1 MSDFF
6 NISGF
11 APHQYAWLATGGV
24 FLFFSVWF
32 HLHEKK
38 GLALLFLTLTAF
50 SIYTFAALLDPFLNL
65 WDERFHA
72 VVAKNCI
79 SDPLEPKFYNHPLV
93 LETDYLNWTCAHVWL
108 HKQPL
113 FLWQMAL
120 SMKLFGANEFALRLP
135 SVLMATLSVPIG
147 YQIGKRI
154 INSKIGYYTALAITF
169 SWFLIDLVSG
179 ASGIDH
185 NDVAFFFYVTASLW
199 SFVEYIYSDRKR
211 GWVILIGLFSGCA
224 IMTKWLAG
232 LLVYFTWGVYLLSTY
247 GWRLRKWNLSHYLSA
262 LVITTLIFLPWQI
275 FIFSAYPDAAL
286 HEFEYSN
293 KHLYEQIEFQRT
305 DFFFH
310 ISRIPFLY
318 LGHKMSYTDGFTGLR
333 IVTLLFNALILVAGL
348 VRMGFLIK
356 KRNINITLYSTL
368 IFVYLFFSIATTKMP
383 AYPFI
388 VGIIWFMS
396 LGVVIDWIIER
407 IGVWIKKPKLRIG
420 IQIIVLF
427 LCSWYM
433 FNFTRIRQMHTSLTC
448 WRIDQIE
455 NKARLLQ
462 IKDQLPENAILFN
475 VRGDERQYYNMTF
488 SEACFYLDRDCYP
501 YAPSPESLQRVKE
514 AGFIPVYF
522 IHHPLPDHC
531 QDDPD
536 ALYFDIELLNDL

>member
-1 MSDFF
+1 MFDFF

-24 FLFFSVWF
+24 FLFFSFWF

-38 GLALLFLTLTAF
+38 GWALFFLTLSAF

-79 SDPLEPKFYNHPLV
+79 SDPLEPKLYKYPLII
-93 LETDYLNWTCAHVWL
+93 EHNYLNWTSAHVWL

-120 SMKLFGANEFALRLP
+120 SMKLFGVNEFALRLP
-135 SVLMATLSVPIG
+135 SVLMATLSVPLG

-169 SWFLIDLVSG
+169 SWFLITLVSG
-179 ASGIDH
+179 GSGIDH

-199 SFVEYIYSDRKR
+199 SFVEYIYSDRKNK
-211 GWVILIGLFSGCA
+211 WVILIGLFAGCA

-247 GWRLRKWNLSHYLSA
+247 GWRLRRWKLSQFLSA
-262 LVITTLIFLPWQI
+262 LVITVLVFLPWQI
-275 FIFSAYPDAAL
+275 FIFSAYPEIAL

-293 KHLYEQIEFQRT
+293 RHLYEQLEFQRT

-310 ISRIPFLY
+310 FSRIPYLY
-318 LGHKMSYTDGFTGLR
+318 LGHKLKYADGFIGLR
-333 IVTLLFNALILVAGL
+333 IVTLIFNSIILVGGL

-356 KRNINITLYSTL
+356 KRNIKITLYSTL

-396 LGVVIDWIIER
+396 LGVIIDWIIEK
-407 IGVWIKKPKLRIG
+407 IGKWITKPRLRMG
-420 IQIIVLF
+420 IQILSLF
-427 LCSWYM
+427 LISWYM
-433 FNFTRIRQMHTSLTC
+433 FNFTRIRHMHSARIG
-448 WRIDQIE
+448 WRQDLIE
-455 NKARLLQ
+455 NKSRLLE
-462 IKDQLPENAILFN
+462 IKDQLPKNAILFN
-475 VRGDERQYYNMTF
+475 VRGDESQYYNVTCI
-488 SEACFYLDRDCYP
+488 EASFYLDRDCYSH
-501 YAPSPESLQRVKE
+501 APSPESLQRVKE